1 MAEENKTNKAWND
14 ILAAHPEIMDTIA
27 NGGVYELPASEIK
40 KFREPRL
47 MTKHDTS
54 EGVPQP
60 LKARGINVLPISR
73 RSYVLGD
80 FILHH
85 GFEQVSDIKPVLCSL
100 PDFETL
106 QADNITSEANAIN
119 ALLAAGILDKFLNT
133 DDNDNTV
140 ETFNGRMGTGDFDF
154 KVSCMNNNK
163 VRIAVRGAQLEIDG
177 GFENKD
183 SVIIMEAKNILND
196 DFHVR
201 QLYYPYRKYQAL
213 VKKPIRLVFS
223 QYTNMTY
230 HLYEY
235 RFADLKDYNSLELVQ
250 SGVYTFENQR
260 ITTRDLEKKNKKVRI
275 LTSDDKNTT
284 KIPFIQAD
292 KFDRIV
298 SLMENLAGVEGNSMT
313 TDEITQFMGTVQR
326 QASYYRAAGEYLGLF
341 DRSTKG
347 RTTLSAR
354 AKKVM
359 KLGKRD
365 RQLAFAEYMFEH
377 EIFNKLFQQTYITG
391 QIPDSNTVISLMR
404 ELNVCDADSTVNR
417 RARTVISW
425 LRWLLSI
432 AD

>member
-1 MAEENKTNKAWND
+1 MAEENKTNKAWNG
-14 ILAAHPEIMDTIA
+14 ILAAHPEIMETIA
-27 NGGVYELPASEIK
+27 DGGVYELPASEIK

-85 GFEQVSDIKPVLCSL
+85 GFEQVSDTKPVLCSL

-119 ALLAAGILDKFLNT
+119 ALLAAGILDEFLNT

-154 KVSCMNNNK
+154 KVTCTNNNK

-230 HLYEY
+230 YLYEY
-235 RFADLKDYNSLELVQ
+235 RFADLEDYNSLELVQ

-260 ITTRDLEKKNKKVRI
+260 ITTSDLEDVRKKVRI

-298 SLMENLAGVEGNSMT
+298 SLMENMAGVEGNSMT

-326 QASYYRAAGEYLGLF
+326 QASYYPAAGEYLGLF

-377 EIFNKLFQQTYITG
+377 EIFNKLFQQTYRTG

-432 AD
+432 VD